1 MTESDTIK
9 SDETLL
15 GIINVLYNRG
25 RTTVTEVTDAVDVS
39 KSTVH
44 RHLATLQKHNYV
56 TKEGTEYALG
66 FRFLDLG
73 GHVRHRD
80 PIYKQVKSL
89 VRNIAEETG
98 EFVGFLVEEH
108 GLGTY
113 IYSEWGSEGVGND
126 VRIGRRIHLHQ
137 SAAGKAILAH
147 LPEERTA
154 AIIDKHG
161 LPKRTPETITSRDE
175 LERNLETIR
184 ERGYAYA
191 HSEHTEGLWAV
202 GVPVHDVD
210 GGIAGGLLVAAPTY
224 RMRGEQLE
232 DELPEYLLGAAK
244 EFELNM
250 SHL

>member
-1 MTESDTIK
+1 MADSDTIK

-15 GIINVLYNRG
+15 SIIDVLYEEG
-25 RTTVTEVTDAVDVS
+25 GATVTEIADAVAVS

-44 RHLATLQKHNYV
+44 RHLATLQKHHYV
-56 TKEGTEYALG
+56 AKEEYEYVLG

-73 GHVRHRD
+73 GHVRQRD
-80 PIYKQVKSL
+80 PIYKNVKMT
-89 VRNIAEETG
+89 VKDIAEETG

-147 LPEERTA
+147 LPEERA
-154 AIIDKHG
+154 ATIIDEHG
-161 LPKRTPETITSRDE
+161 LPERTPQTITDREE
-175 LERNLETIR
+175 LEENLETIR
-184 ERGYAYA
+184 DRGYAYA
-191 HSEHTEGLWAV
+191 FDEHTEGLWGI
-202 GVPVHDVD
+202 GVPVHNVD
-210 GGIAGGLLVAAPTY
+210 GSIAGGLIVAGPTY
-224 RMRGEQLE
+224 RMRGRQLE
-232 DELPEYLLGAAK
+232 DEFPEFLLGATK

-250 SHL
+250 SHQ

>member
-1 MTESDTIK
+1 MAESDTIK

-15 GIINVLYNRG
+15 AIIDVLYEQG
-25 RTTVTEVTDAVDVS
+25 GATITEIADTVNVS

-44 RHLATLQKHNYV
+44 RHLATLQKHDFV
-56 TKEGTEYALG
+56 TKEANEYALG

-80 PIYKQVKSL
+80 PVHKQVKSI
-89 VRNIAEETG
+89 VMEIAEETG

-113 IYSEWGSEGVGND
+113 IYCEWGAEGVGND

-147 LPEERTA
+147 LPEERITS
-154 AIIDKHG
+154 IIDEHG
-161 LPKRTPETITSRDE
+161 LPERTSETITDRDE
-175 LERNLETIR
+175 LAKNLETIC

-191 HSEHTEGLWAV
+191 HDEHTEGLWAI
-202 GVPVHDVD
+202 GVPVHDLD
-210 GGIAGGLLVAAPTY
+210 GGIAGGLLVAGPTY

-232 DELPEYLLGAAK
+232 EKLPEYLLGAAK